1 MVSTFPVLSFE
12 TNYKLDKTVSTINLS
27 EPFKGASLNPANIA
41 LAFYSGLFSYAG
53 WNYLNFVTE
62 ELKDPF
68 RNLPLAISISLP
80 LVTII
85 YSLANLAYFTV
96 LTVPQIL
103 DSSAVAVT
111 FGDKTLGVMSVTV
124 PVAVAMSAFGGLNG
138 AIFASSRLFFVGARG
153 GHLPSFLAMINLKY
167 FTPMPALLLL
177 VSTTEIVL

>member
-1 MVSTFPVLSFE
+1 MTGV
-12 TNYKLDKTVSTINLS
+12 NLS
-27 EPFKGASLNPANIA
+27 EPFKDTKWNPASIA

-68 RNLPLAISISLP
+68 RNLPLAITISLP

-85 YSLANLAYFTV
+85 YSLVNLAYFTV

-103 DSSAVAVT
+103 SSSAVAVT
-111 FGDKTLGVMSVTV
+111 FGDKTLGIVSVIV

-153 GHLPSFLAMINLKY
+153 GHLPSFLAMINMSY
-167 FTPMPALLLL
+167 FTPMPALILL
-177 VSTTEIVL
+177 VSNMSITHIHNKNL